1 MKETWNVIFLNETG
15 DQFAAG
21 FGRLA
26 ESSAAGSVTRRVILR
41 IRILLFPELP
51 GRNGDKRRGA
61 EKRAADYALSILE
74 EARLLRR
81 NRRADIRIRCMG
93 PPIGLR

>member
-21 FGRLA
+21 FR
-26 ESSAAGSVTRRVILR
+26 AAGGELSGWVRYPPGYFTDPDFA
-41 IRILLFPELP
+41 FPELP